1 MELLQI
7 KSLLKSY
14 YRFFNYL
21 VVFYI
26 SSTFFTLLLS
36 AFISSYKIIVLYKLL
51 NYSIILFPIFIIYI
65 CLYVFK
71 TTKNIM
77 ALYILIIF
85 QITII
90 SYILFPLIN
99 FGVVPRSIFEYFK
112 WFFPIEGFLLW
123 SILVR
128 DLYNSKLKKIELQK
142 EVITHKEESA
152 LNLIKGQDKERK
164 RLSRQ
169 LHDSIGIKLAS
180 LKMNLISNEKI
191 KNSCSDEVSKQ
202 IDEISTEVRHI
213 SHALNPESLER
224 QGLIKAIEVEIFRL
238 EDLYQNLLFEFEHDS
253 NFVIK
258 EKGYQ
263 NMIYWTCMELLNNVI
278 KYSKATEVKIKLKLK
293 DTTICLSVEDNGI
306 GYDPEE
312 YFNKGI
318 GLRNIRDRAQLLDGN
333 FRIERLKKGMLH
345 MFELPIN

>member
-1 MELLQI
+1 
-7 KSLLKSY
+7 
-14 YRFFNYL
+14 
-21 VVFYI
+21 
-26 SSTFFTLLLS
+26 
-36 AFISSYKIIVLYKLL
+36 
-51 NYSIILFPIFIIYI
+51 
-65 CLYVFK
+65 
-71 TTKNIM
+71 M